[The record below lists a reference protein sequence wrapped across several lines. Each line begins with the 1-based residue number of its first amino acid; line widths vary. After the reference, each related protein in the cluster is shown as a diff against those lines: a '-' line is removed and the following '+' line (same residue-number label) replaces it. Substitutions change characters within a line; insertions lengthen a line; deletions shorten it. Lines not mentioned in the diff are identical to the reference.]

1 MNEEIRCIN
10 NRGKRKMATTEWEND
25 YSDTFHQDNSFFYTY
40 SLPCFNKGTTALLKA
55 INI

>member
-25 YSDTFHQDNSFFYTY
+25 YSDTFH
-40 SLPCFNKGTTALLKA
+40 
-55 INI
+55 